1 MPHRGPHRARRRPY
15 RPGASA
21 AAGALALGL
30 ALAAAGCAGASTP
43 AAPVPVPSP
52 STVATATAGTADAA
66 PGAAAASG
74 GSSGGPADLV
84 TSTPDQHSEV
94 GDVVDGFPVD
104 LLPLPP
110 DAIILVTSAVPV
122 GVAGVQEVSLN
133 VRTPATAAE
142 IMDQYRGALVG
153 AGFVEVPVAST
164 SLAAES
170 TFTRSGGDELVSI
183 GVLDADGVRTVTIG
197 GRVRTAP

>member
-15 RPGASA
+15 RLGAFA
-21 AAGALALGL
+21 AAGALAL
-30 ALAAAGCAGASTP
+30 ALGAAGCAGAATP
-43 AAPVPVPSP
+43 TEQDP
-52 STVATATAGTADAA
+52 VATPSVSAEATTDTARTADE
-66 PGAAAASG
+66 GSSAASG
-74 GSSGGPADLV
+74 LV
-84 TSTPDQHSEV
+84 TTAPDEHSEV
-94 GDVVDGFPVD
+94 GDVVEGFPVE

-110 DAIILVTSAVPV
+110 EAVILVTSAVPV
-122 GVAGVQEVSLN
+122 GEAGVQEVSLN

-142 IMDQYRGALVG
+142 VMDLYRAALLG
-153 AGFVEVPVAST
+153 AGFAEVPVAST

>member
-15 RPGASA
+15 RLGAFA
-21 AAGALALGL
+21 AAGALAL
-30 ALAAAGCAGASTP
+30 ALGAAGCAGAATP
-43 AAPVPVPSP
+43 TADD
-52 STVATATAGTADAA
+52 VATPSSAAADATTTTA
-66 PGAAAASG
+66 RTATEEQGAA
-74 GSSGGPADLV
+74 SSLV
-84 TSTPDQHSEV
+84 TTAPDEHSEV
-94 GDVVDGFPVD
+94 GDVVEGFPVD

-110 DAIILVTSAVPV
+110 DAVILVTSAVPV
-122 GVAGVQEVSLN
+122 GEAGVQEVSLN
-133 VRTPATAAE
+133 VRTPATAVAL
-142 IMDQYRGALVG
+142 MDLYRAALVG
-153 AGFVEVPVAST
+153 AGFVEVPVTST